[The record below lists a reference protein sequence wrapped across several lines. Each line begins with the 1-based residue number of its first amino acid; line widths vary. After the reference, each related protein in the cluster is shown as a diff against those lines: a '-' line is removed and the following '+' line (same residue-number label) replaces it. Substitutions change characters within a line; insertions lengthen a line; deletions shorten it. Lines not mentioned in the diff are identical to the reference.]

1 MVKVVAE
8 GEAYLAASV
17 QGKYSGVL
25 QMGTCERH
33 TTHVRRNNLQGS
45 ENEPDSI
52 TQQTLDCTTRVL
64 SSADT
69 AVVLC
74 IVASA
79 DIVSA
84 AEPNLR
90 TVNRVKALGLLQESS
105 ITTSSRTR
113 R

>member
-1 MVKVVAE
+1 M
-8 GEAYLAASV
+8 
-17 QGKYSGVL
+17 
-25 QMGTCERH
+25 
-33 TTHVRRNNLQGS
+33 QGS

-52 TQQTLDCTTRVL
+52 TQQTVDCTTDSRL

-113 R
+113 

>member
-1 MVKVVAE
+1 M
-8 GEAYLAASV
+8 
-17 QGKYSGVL
+17 
-25 QMGTCERH
+25 
-33 TTHVRRNNLQGS
+33 QGS

-52 TQQTLDCTTRVL
+52 TQQTVDCTTRFL